1 MPNAEDHATQTSAS
15 DADFEHA
22 LRADLQRRIAALADT
37 SDDAFGRI
45 GLADGIL
52 VAALFVVVPALV
64 AWMFR

>member
-1 MPNAEDHATQTSAS
+1 MPSAEDHTTQTAAS

-22 LRADLQRRIAALADT
+22 LRADLQRRIAALAAT

-45 GLADGIL
+45 GPADGIL
-52 VAALFVVVPALV
+52 VAALFVAVPALV